1 VPIANGSEEI
11 EAVTIIDVLV
21 RAACK
26 VTVASVSQDLQVECS
41 RMVKLVADCP
51 ISECVD
57 KQWDAVVLPGGMPGA
72 THLYES
78 EHLKTILK
86 EQVCPICRCFSQ
98 VQNNVI
104 VGAPSC
110 SFYHSSITVIMHL
123 SYILFRL
130 QRCFIHS
137 YYMPVSKAGQR
148 VHCCV

>member
-1 VPIANGSEEI
+1 VLLSTAGTAAGHHPRVLVPIANGSEEI

-78 EHLKTILK
+78 EHLKIILK
-86 EQVCPICRCFSQ
+86 EQVCY
-98 VQNNVI
+98 V
-104 VGAPSC
+104 
-110 SFYHSSITVIMHL
+110 
-123 SYILFRL
+123 
-130 QRCFIHS
+130 
-137 YYMPVSKAGQR
+137 K
-148 VHCCV
+148 